1 MPEKHYYAMA
11 LDGHHRQVDS
21 ITSNP
26 AECLWARLVDDE
38 HAGPMIDT
46 LMSDRLFTSWGI
58 RTMANTERAYNP
70 FSYHNGSIW
79 PFENALIAS
88 GLKKYGYVGET
99 QAVLDAMLDASLS
112 FEYRR
117 WPEVY
122 AGVSREVGGVLAR
135 QPDASRPQAWSA
147 GAIFSLL
154 QTILGVAQAPF
165 SKRVDITPALPS
177 CMNAIMVTNLCI
189 GGCRLSL
196 RLVRDGTSVLMD
208 IVDNPDEVDIVVHP
222 AGHNHHGEQSDDMP
236 ATSG

>member
-1 MPEKHYYAMA
+1 M
-11 LDGHHRQVDS
+11 
-21 ITSNP
+21 
-26 AECLWARLVDDE
+26 
-38 HAGPMIDT
+38 
-46 LMSDRLFTSWGI
+46 
-58 RTMANTERAYNP
+58 
-70 FSYHNGSIW
+70 
-79 PFENALIAS
+79 IAS
-88 GLKKYGYVGET
+88 GLKKYGYVVET
-99 QAVLDAMLDASLS
+99 QAVLDSMIDASLS

-177 CMNAIMVTNLCI
+177 CMNEIVVNNLCM
-189 GGCRLSL
+189 GGSRLSL
-196 RLVRDGTSVLMD
+196 RLVRDRTSVLME
-208 IVDNPDEVDIVVHP
+208 IMDNPDEVDIVVHP
-222 AGHNHHGEQSDDMP
+222 AGVNHHAAAGEDAP